1 MKKFR
6 AWDIA
11 FKRFRDEFD
20 WIVEPETGQPLKIH
34 FDGSFGEGEWIIQSK
49 APYILEQY
57 IGLNDANNQEIYE
70 GDIVRI
76 YDNKTKRTF
85 TGEVIFKNASF
96 CIETDIAIHYR
107 WIDYVITKL
116 GNKHEDTQIILREG
130 L

>member
-6 AWDIA
+6 AWDTVSKSFLDNSKWI
-11 FKRFRDEFD
+11 FD
-20 WIVEPETGQPLKIH
+20 PALGKARSVEII
-34 FDGSFGEGEWIIQSK
+34 SFI
-49 APYILEQY
+49 PILGDPIDSVVIEQY
-57 IGLNDANNQEIYE
+57 IDRNDTNNQEIYE

-76 YDNKTKRTF
+76 YDNKTKRSF
-85 TGEVIFKNASF
+85 TGEVVFKNASF

-116 GNKHEDTQIILREG
+116 GNKYEDTQIILREG